1 MDSLF
6 LTVYQHFSFYQFP
19 ENISMTFW
27 TKFGH
32 FTSTHFPHILKLGS
46 KGRSQ
51 FAIHHFQI
59 GGELTEIGFLRRRM
73 DFIMYIFI
81 NSSHNFSQINA
92 QSENTSMSTITFFD
106 IFMGPVGCPTLTMTQ
121 IPTAHKYDKLV
132 KGATLSDVYSFAPL
146 KLH

>member
-6 LTVYQHFSFYQFP
+6 LTVYRRFSFYQFP
-19 ENISMTFW
+19 ENISSDIPDQI
-27 TKFGH
+27 GH

-51 FAIHHFQI
+51 FTIHHFQI
-59 GGELTEIGFLRRRM
+59 GGELTEIGFLRRRT

-81 NSSHNFSQINA
+81 NSSHNFSQINT
-92 QSENTSMSTITFFD
+92 QSENTSTSTITFCN

>member
-6 LTVYQHFSFYQFP
+6 LTVYRRFSFYQFP
-19 ENISMTFW
+19 ENISSDILDQIW
-27 TKFGH
+27 SLH
-32 FTSTHFPHILKLGS
+32 INLFPHILKLGS

-59 GGELTEIGFLRRRM
+59 GGELTEIGFMRRM

-92 QSENTSMSTITFFD
+92 QSENTSTSTITFFD
-106 IFMGPVGCPTLTMTQ
+106 IFMGPVGCLTLTMTQ
-121 IPTAHKYDKLV
+121 IPMAHKYDKLV

>member
-6 LTVYQHFSFYQFP
+6 LTVYRHFSFYQFP
-19 ENISMTFW
+19 ETSPVTFQ

-32 FTSTHFPHILKLGS
+32 FTSTCFPHILKLSS

-51 FAIHHFQI
+51 FTIHHFQI

-81 NSSHNFSQINA
+81 NSSHNFSQINT
-92 QSENTSMSTITFFD
+92 QSENTSTSTITFFN
-106 IFMGPVGCPTLTMTQ
+106 IFMGPVGCPTL
-121 IPTAHKYDKLV
+121 KYDKLV